1 MDIMVKTKQM
11 MENVKIKIQAIKNV
25 DQPMTQLK
33 SYIVD
38 AISKMDPIDKDNK
51 RKVTIGIFGKSGHG
65 KSSLLNA
72 VLGEEDLLPPGCSGA
87 CTAVVTQVEANLDDS
102 NYKAEIELFSKE
114 EWDNMLQDHFNVLS
128 DKSEHRDDE
137 MFETAKDKIT
147 ALYGAD
153 ADKKTLEQ
161 LKKDVKFAEISD
173 FLSKPIKTISNS
185 QSSDFANEIA
195 CYIQYSASSPGGWYW
210 PLVKSVTIKVPNCRE
225 LLEHIVLIDLPGTG
239 DCNTNRNN
247 MWKSTLSKCF
257 SVWIVSDIN
266 RAITDKEPWGILKH
280 CIQDLGPA
288 GECES
293 INFICT
299 KTETDINPVT
309 YIRNARLTREQISGS
324 GLDPTAVC
332 ILHRN
337 NSTKELVKTKLDSLN
352 PKLME
357 KFSTDVF
364 TVSSQA
370 FSKQNSNLDHTETEI
385 PRLQEVLKS
394 INKSINQELTRNYV
408 NDAKGV
414 LSLIQFFSP
423 KTNQVDTKVLEDLKN
438 NLTEALKEIDCLFD
452 KCHESLDKC
461 LSEGV
466 ANSVKLSAATA
477 QKELI
482 NPDNIDNRGF
492 HQTLKAL
499 CQNRGYYW
507 SKNWA
512 MILDLNDCLATHMHE
527 SLNEEF
533 NDIFPV
539 NNKSE
544 KSLKVHLDRVS
555 IIQRDNTSCRSTV
568 THHIQNFIIT
578 RENKLKASL
587 RRKVMDKK
595 KEMHSSISIVIQ
607 EKMSAGY
614 KKAAKAKGKGSLK
627 KMQDILTDTIT
638 SLKDDMFNDAKT
650 EFLDLFKTL
659 KLYIKDAFDTEL
671 KKSMKPFHYK
681 TGKTTL
687 LDVSIEIEQLERLAE
702 QLSN

>member
-1 MDIMVKTKQM
+1 MDSSDPKRRCVRHDELSLSNNIASANSPLTTDMDIMVKTKQM

-185 QSSDFANEIA
+185 Q
-195 CYIQYSASSPGGWYW
+195 
-210 PLVKSVTIKVPNCRE
+210 
-225 LLEHIVLIDLPGTG
+225 
-239 DCNTNRNN
+239 
-247 MWKSTLSKCF
+247 TLSKCF

-352 PKLME
+352 PVTKKLME